1 MAKDKFAAKNRA
13 ICNAAKRLNMAPRN
27 VAAAVE
33 PFLQTIKNVMAAGEF
48 DSFRIESFGVFKVKE
63 TAVKTI
69 NEARGNE
76 LISNRGWKYP
86 NKAGDKTD

>member
-1 MAKDKFAAKNRA
+1 MGKDKFAAKNRA
-13 ICNAAKRLNMAPRN
+13 ICAAAKRLNIAPRK
-27 VAAAVE
+27 VASAVE
-33 PFLQTIKNVMAAGEF
+33 PFLQSIKMVMAAGEF

-76 LISNRGWKYP
+76 LISNRGWSYP
-86 NKAGDKTD
+86 NKAGNTAD